1 MHSNSEYF
9 EEEKLGKPYD
19 IKLLKRLYPLAK
31 PYSRWFFITILLII
45 AITFLD
51 LSIPYITGIAID
63 RYIVPKYDISDST
76 PEIHKPEIKNQKS
89 KIRYLRV
96 DTSDPEIKS
105 IVAKYSDIFATDGYY
120 AIIPFD
126 DLAKL
131 EKNDLHILRK
141 NDLAGVSFIAAFF
154 LFVIILNFALNFLRV
169 MIMEYSCQMIM
180 HDLRVKLFA
189 HMQSLS
195 VSFFNRNPMG
205 RLVTRV
211 TNDVQNMHDLFSS
224 IIVFFFKDVFLL
236 AGIAIVLLA
245 IHWNLALVTFTVL
258 PFVVYAS
265 IRFANQA
272 RDVYRVL
279 RIKLAE
285 ISTMFSETIGGIK
298 VIQIFNQE
306 LNIFRKFEKLNNENY
321 MAGMTQ
327 LQIFAVFM
335 PVVEILGSVAI
346 AIVIF
351 YGGGGV
357 ISNNITLGAL
367 VAFIS
372 YMRMFFRPI
381 RDIAEKYNIMQSAMA
396 SAERLFLILDTD
408 DKLRVISSQMADGSR
423 QPADDSRQLIRELAM
438 DNVSLSYIGNEKV
451 LKGISLKVRAG
462 ETFAVVGPTGSG
474 KTSLINLIIR
484 FYDPVSGRVLINGRD
499 IREIDTFALRSKM
512 ALVTQDPFLFST
524 TIRENIF
531 QQNSNKYQD
540 SDWEKYIN
548 HILEASN
555 CKTLVEKLPNGLD
568 TVLSEGGASISS
580 GERQL
585 ISIARAF
592 ACDPELIIFDEA
604 TSYIDSETEEKIQK
618 ALVNLMHNRTAVVVA
633 HRLSTIRNADMII
646 VLNRGRII
654 ESGTHEELLKMKGF
668 YFRLNQLYR

>member
-1 MHSNSEYF
+1 MRSDFGYF
-9 EEEKLGKPYD
+9 EEEELGKPYD
-19 IKLLKRLYPLAK
+19 IKLMKRLYPFAK

-45 AITFLD
+45 VITVLD
-51 LSIPYITGIAID
+51 LSVPYITAIAID
-63 RYIVPKYDISDST
+63 RYIVPKFDISGSGH
-76 PEIHKPEIKNQKS
+76 EIQKS
-89 KIRYLRV
+89 EIRYLRV
-96 DTSDPEIKS
+96 DISDPEINS
-105 IVAKYSDIFATDGYY
+105 VVARYSNMFATEGHY
-120 AIIPFD
+120 AFIPFD
-126 DLAKL
+126 DLAELK
-131 EKNDLHILRK
+131 KNDLYILRK
-141 NDLAGVSFIAAFF
+141 NDLAGVSLIAGFF
-154 LFVIILNFALNFLRV
+154 LFIIILNFTLNFIRV
-169 MIMEYSCQMIM
+169 MVMEYSCQNIM
-180 HDLRVKLFA
+180 HDIRVKLFA
-189 HMQSLS
+189 HMQGLS

-211 TNDVQNMHDLFSS
+211 TNDAQNMHDLFSS
-224 IIVFFFKDVFLL
+224 IIVFLFKDVFLL
-236 AGIAIVLLA
+236 AGITIVLLA
-245 IHWNLALVTFTVL
+245 VNWKLALASFTVL
-258 PFVVYAS
+258 PFVIYTSVYFS
-265 IRFANQA
+265 NQA

-285 ISTMFSETIGGIK
+285 ISTMFSETIGGIN

-306 LNIFRKFEKLNNENY
+306 LNNFRKFEHLNNENY
-321 MAGMTQ
+321 MAGMKQ
-327 LQIFAVFM
+327 IQIFAVFM
-335 PVVEILGSVAI
+335 PVIEILGSVAV

-351 YGGGGV
+351 YGGGSV

-408 DKLRVISSQMADGSR
+408 EKLRVVSSQQSAVSS
-423 QPADDSRQLIRELAM
+423 QEPIRELVM
-438 DNVSLSYIGNEKV
+438 DNVSLSYIGDEKV

-462 ETFAVVGPTGSG
+462 QTIAIVGPTGSG

-499 IREIDTFALRSKM
+499 IREISTSALRSKM

-531 QQNSNKYQD
+531 QQNSDKLQD
-540 SDWEKYIN
+540 SDWEKYAN
-548 HILEASN
+548 RILEASN
-555 CKTLVEKLPNGLD
+555 CKSLVEKLPDGLD
-568 TVLSEGGASISS
+568 TQLSEGGTSISS

-592 ACDPELIIFDEA
+592 ASDPELIIFDEA

-618 ALVNLMHNRTAVVVA
+618 ALVNLMHDRTGVIVA
-633 HRLSTIRNADMII
+633 HRLSTIRNADIII

-654 ESGTHEELLKMKGF
+654 ESGTHDELLKIKGF
-668 YFRLNQLYR
+668 YFRLNQL

>member
-1 MHSNSEYF
+1 MRSDSGYF
-9 EEEKLGKPYD
+9 EEEELGKPYD
-19 IKLLKRLYPLAK
+19 IKLMKRLYPFAK

-51 LSIPYITGIAID
+51 LSVPYITGIAID
-63 RYIVPKYDISDST
+63 RYIVPKFDISGSDH
-76 PEIHKPEIKNQKS
+76 EIQKS
-89 KIRYLRV
+89 EIRYLKV
-96 DTSDPEIKS
+96 DISDPEINS
-105 IVAKYSDIFATDGYY
+105 VVARYSDMFATGGHY
-120 AIIPFD
+120 AFIPFD
-126 DLAKL
+126 DLAEL
-131 EKNDLHILRK
+131 EKNDLYILRK
-141 NDLAGVSFIAAFF
+141 NDLAGVSLIAASF
-154 LFVIILNFALNFLRV
+154 LFIIVLNFTLNFIRV
-169 MIMEYSCQMIM
+169 MIMEYSCQNIM
-180 HDLRVKLFA
+180 HDIRVKLFA
-189 HMQSLS
+189 HMQGLS

-224 IIVFFFKDVFLL
+224 VIVFLFKDVFLL
-236 AGIAIVLLA
+236 AGITIVLLA
-245 IHWNLALVTFTVL
+245 VNWKLALASFTVL
-258 PFVVYAS
+258 PFVIYTSVYFS
-265 IRFANQA
+265 NQA
-272 RDVYRVL
+272 RDVYRIL
-279 RIKLAE
+279 RIRLAE
-285 ISTMFSETIGGIK
+285 ISTMFSETIGGIN
-298 VIQIFNQE
+298 VIQVFNQE
-306 LNIFRKFEKLNNENY
+306 LNNFRKFEKLNNENY
-321 MAGMTQ
+321 MAGMKQ
-327 LQIFAVFM
+327 IQIFAVFM
-335 PVVEILGSVAI
+335 PVIEILGSVAV

-351 YGGGGV
+351 YGGGSV

-408 DKLRVISSQMADGSR
+408 EKLRVVSGQEPGASSQE
-423 QPADDSRQLIRELAM
+423 PIRELVM
-438 DNVSLSYIGNEKV
+438 DNVSLSYIGDEKV

-462 ETFAVVGPTGSG
+462 QTIAVVGPTGSG

-499 IREIDTFALRSKM
+499 IRETSTSVLRSKM

-531 QQNSNKYQD
+531 QQNSDKFQD
-540 SDWEKYIN
+540 SDWEKYVN

-555 CKTLVEKLPNGLD
+555 CKSLVEKLPDGLD
-568 TVLSEGGASISS
+568 TQLSERGASISS

-592 ACDPELIIFDEA
+592 ASDPELIIFDEA

-618 ALVNLMHNRTAVVVA
+618 ALVNLMHNRTGVIVA
-633 HRLSTIRNADMII
+633 HRLSTIRNADIII

-654 ESGTHEELLKMKGF
+654 ESGTHDELLKIKGF
-668 YFRLNQLYR
+668 YFRLNQL